1 MDVSYRRD
9 KDHNYMILDAPG
21 ELTGEEYQVRML
33 VGNHIPHLLKCN
45 LRMMDG
51 KAVFFYEITGM
62 QPMFRVFEKR
72 QINQEE
78 MVELLQDIK
87 EALENTQRYL
97 LDGNQLLFEPEF
109 LFFHTQTRE
118 WNLCYL
124 PTYDGNMTESF
135 RKLSEY
141 LLKRLDHSDEQAVM
155 LGYEV
160 YSQASEENYRIS
172 EVLQTIY
179 QVGRKNH
186 ACEEEQTEDIR
197 ASENMKLLKESAVS
211 EQENFEDLCSEDS
224 FFEQEESEYTIPE
237 NIGKTQT
244 AKQKEKNISKKEN
257 ILQSRKKTDRY
268 ENQAEQKKESR
279 NEKAAKGKK
288 QVGNEK
294 QVQKQKTTADKKV
307 NEHKRTSR
315 HRKLASY
322 KKYAGYV
329 VIFIL
334 LAAVAAVLVKSE
346 VLSTVQAGGILFL
359 AAGVFIYAAG
369 IQKEDSTKGE
379 RKKSQVS
386 DDFDEEM
393 GTCILQQGKNI
404 KMAVLV
410 SLNPE
415 EYVNI
420 LLYREET
427 RIGKEGRQADVCIE
441 RDVISRVHAKILRRE
456 EEYFL
461 MDLDSTNGTYIN
473 GKRLTGDDM
482 EKLQQGDRVSFAD
495 LEYIFQLQ

>member
-21 ELTGEEYQVRML
+21 ELTGEEYQVRRL

-45 LRMMDG
+45 RRMMDG
-51 KAVFFYEITGM
+51 KAVFFYEVTGM

-160 YSQASEENYRIS
+160 YSKASEENYRIS
-172 EVLQTIY
+172 EVLQMIY
-179 QVGRKNH
+179 QVGRKNC
-186 ACEEEQTEDIR
+186 AQEEGLPEDPEQ
-197 ASENMKLLKESAVS
+197 SEKVKISKKSEVS

-237 NIGKTQT
+237 NIENIKT
-244 AKQKEKNISKKEN
+244 AKQREKGISKNEN
-257 ILQSRKKTDRY
+257 DMQRRTDEYRG
-268 ENQAEQKKESR
+268 QAEQKKQIQ
-279 NEKAAKGKK
+279 NK
-288 QVGNEK
+288 
-294 QVQKQKTTADKKV
+294 KTTGLKKSMK
-307 NEHKRTSR
+307 HKKTARC
-315 HRKLASY
+315 KKKAKY

-334 LAAVAAVLVKSE
+334 LAAVAAVLVEFE
-346 VLSTVQAGGILFL
+346 VLSTVQAGGMLFL
-359 AAGVFIYAAG
+359 AAGIFIYVAG
-369 IQKEDSTKGE
+369 IQKENFQKGE

-404 KMAVLV
+404 KIAVLV

-427 RIGKEGRQADVCIE
+427 RIGKEGRQADVCIN

-473 GKRLTGDDM
+473 GKRLGGDGM

>member
-45 LRMMDG
+45 RRMMDG
-51 KAVFFYEITGM
+51 KAVFFYEVTGM

-160 YSQASEENYRIS
+160 YSKASEENYRIS
-172 EVLQTIY
+172 EVLQMIY
-179 QVGRKNH
+179 QVGRKNC
-186 ACEEEQTEDIR
+186 AQEERLPEDPEQSGKVKI
-197 ASENMKLLKESAVS
+197 SKESEVS

-237 NIGKTQT
+237 NIENIKT
-244 AKQKEKNISKKEN
+244 AKQREKGISKNEN
-257 ILQSRKKTDRY
+257 DMQRRTDKYRG
-268 ENQAEQKKESR
+268 QAEQKKQIQNKKTTGLKKSMKQKKTAGR
-279 NEKAAKGKK
+279 KKAAK
-288 QVGNEK
+288 
-294 QVQKQKTTADKKV
+294 
-307 NEHKRTSR
+307 
-315 HRKLASY
+315 Y

-334 LAAVAAVLVKSE
+334 LAAVAAVLVEFE
-346 VLSTVQAGGILFL
+346 VLSTVQVGGMLFL
-359 AAGVFIYAAG
+359 AAGIFIYVAG
-369 IQKEDSTKGE
+369 IQKENFQKGE

-393 GTCILQQGKNI
+393 ETCILQQGKNI
-404 KMAVLV
+404 KIAVLV

-427 RIGKEGRQADVCIE
+427 RIGKEGRQADVCID

-473 GKRLTGDDM
+473 GKRLGGDGM
-482 EKLQQGDRVSFAD
+482 EKLQQGDRISFAD

>member
-45 LRMMDG
+45 RRMMDG

-97 LDGNQLLFEPEF
+97 LDGNQLLFEPEY

-124 PTYDGNMTESF
+124 PTYDGSMTDSF
-135 RKLSEY
+135 RNLSEY

-160 YSQASEENYRIS
+160 YSRASEENYRIS
-172 EVLQTIY
+172 EVLQMIY

-186 ACEEEQTEDIR
+186 IQEEELPEDIKP
-197 ASENMKLLKESAVS
+197 SKKVKISKESTFS
-211 EQENFEDLCSEDS
+211 EPENPEDS
-224 FFEQEESEYTIPE
+224 FFEQEESEYTISE
-237 NIGKTQT
+237 NIGQI
-244 AKQKEKNISKKEN
+244 QSEEKDVFERDI
-257 ILQSRKKTDRY
+257 QD
-268 ENQAEQKKESR
+268 
-279 NEKAAKGKK
+279 
-288 QVGNEK
+288 
-294 QVQKQKTTADKKV
+294 QKQKSTADKKI
-307 NEHKRTSR
+307 NEHKKTAGYKKSMKHKKSSR
-315 HRKLASY
+315 HKKPAAY

-329 VIFIL
+329 VIFII
-334 LAAVAAVLVKSE
+334 LAAVAAVLVKFE
-346 VLSTVQAGGILFL
+346 VLNTVQAGGILFL
-359 AAGVFIYAAG
+359 AAGIFIYAAG
-369 IQKEDSTKGE
+369 MQKEDPQKGA
-379 RKKSQVS
+379 RKRSQLA

-393 GTCILQQGKNI
+393 GTCILQEGKNI

-473 GKRLTGDDM
+473 GKRLTGNGM